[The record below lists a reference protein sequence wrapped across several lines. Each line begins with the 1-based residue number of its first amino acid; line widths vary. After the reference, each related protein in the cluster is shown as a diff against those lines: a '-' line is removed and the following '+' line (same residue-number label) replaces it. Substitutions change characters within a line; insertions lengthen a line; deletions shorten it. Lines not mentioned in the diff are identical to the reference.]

1 VRLKPTRGL
10 SVSPVQIGQTSSKTG
25 QLQKMMFLSSAS
37 EAPLVSIVRE
47 GKQVDGPIHQH
58 LEGQLIFPQLG
69 VLILELDNKVIRL
82 APDRAAWIPSNVLHA
97 VILNQT
103 YRYHSVYV
111 DPAFFHGPF
120 PQILKVRPLFRELI
134 LDAESWFRDP
144 GRRTADQGRA
154 EILIDEMRQAV
165 HLNRVVEIPQER
177 RLTPICR
184 AIEANPADK
193 RPLRTWSRIVG
204 ASEKTI
210 QRLFHIHTGLSFQ
223 QWRHYVRMA
232 RSLELQYRGGRLI
245 DIAIEIG
252 YANESAFAQAY
263 KKFYGHSPSWDKR
276 QEHALSR

>member
-1 VRLKPTRGL
+1 
-10 SVSPVQIGQTSSKTG
+10 
-25 QLQKMMFLSSAS
+25 MMFLSSAS
-37 EAPLVSIVRE
+37 EAPLISIVRA
-47 GKQVDGPIHQH
+47 GKQVDGPIHRH
-58 LEGQLIFPQLG
+58 LEGQLIYPQLG

-111 DPAFFHGPF
+111 DPAFFHGAF

-144 GRRTADQGRA
+144 CRRAVDRGRA
-154 EILIDEMRQAV
+154 EILMDEMQQAA
-165 HLNRVVEIPQER
+165 HLNRAVEIPKER
-177 RLTPICR
+177 RLNPICR

-193 RPLRTWSRIVG
+193 RPLRAWSRIVG

-210 QRLFHIHTGLSFQ
+210 QRLFHMHTGLSFQ

-232 RSLELQYRGGRLI
+232 RSLELQHRGGRLI
-245 DIAIEIG
+245 DIAIQVG

-276 QEHALSR
+276 QEHVLSK